1 MKVREYKR
9 ITEEIFKLM
18 DEGVHVIDANGKTII
33 YNEAMAQL
41 EKMDQKDVLKKNF
54 NDVFKNL
61 DENNSTLLR
70 ALKKQT
76 TENRLQTYKNI
87 DGKEITTINSSYPVI
102 LEDKVIGA
110 IEIAK
115 NITEIQE
122 MSKTILKLHSA
133 PAESKEGKKHKIK
146 EYHFSDIIG
155 QNKKFLEV
163 IEKAMKASRSNAS
176 VLIYGETGTGK
187 ELVAQSIH
195 YDGIRKDKPFLAQ
208 NFAALPGSL
217 LEGILFGTAK
227 GGFTGAVDRIG
238 LFEQADGGTLL
249 LDEISAM
256 PYELQ
261 GKLLRVLQE
270 DYIRRVGGTEDI
282 PIDVRIIATIN
293 EPAESLIE
301 KGKLRK
307 DLYYRLRIIPINIP
321 PLRERRDDILL
332 LAEKFL
338 AKHNRINDKQIW
350 MISDRAKEKL
360 MEYDYPGNVRELE
373 NIIMA
378 GVSMIEEEHVLD
390 DEHLT
395 IDRDNKKKPASLEE
409 VTELGLNNYLSM
421 IESHLIDEAMS
432 INQGNISKAAKQL
445 GIKRQ
450 TLQHKLKK
458 NNIVG

>member
-1 MKVREYKR
+1 M
-9 ITEEIFKLM
+9 
-18 DEGVHVIDANGKTII
+18 
-33 YNEAMAQL
+33 
-41 EKMDQKDVLKKNF
+41 
-54 NDVFKNL
+54 
-61 DENNSTLLR
+61 
-70 ALKKQT
+70 
-76 TENRLQTYKNI
+76 
-87 DGKEITTINSSYPVI
+87 
-102 LEDKVIGA
+102 
-110 IEIAK
+110 
-115 NITEIQE
+115 
-122 MSKTILKLHSA
+122 
-133 PAESKEGKKHKIK
+133 
-146 EYHFSDIIG
+146 
-155 QNKKFLEV
+155 
-163 IEKAMKASRSNAS
+163 
-176 VLIYGETGTGK
+176 
-187 ELVAQSIH
+187 
-195 YDGIRKDKPFLAQ
+195 
-208 NFAALPGSL
+208 
-217 LEGILFGTAK
+217 
-227 GGFTGAVDRIG
+227 
-238 LFEQADGGTLL
+238 
-249 LDEISAM
+249 
-256 PYELQ
+256 
-261 GKLLRVLQE
+261 
-270 DYIRRVGGTEDI
+270 
-282 PIDVRIIATIN
+282 RIIATIN

-301 KGKLRK
+301 KETRK
-307 DLYYRLRIIPINIP
+307 DLIIVYDNSHQYS